1 MTNDYRSRWVAILI
15 LEQCKWWLL
24 ANSAQLTPFI
34 YFIDLWAAAD
44 GNRRNET
51 IYVGGIL
58 GGFLYSWMAV
68 TCTQKIGRLFRA
80 DFFLMEGI
88 YFFYFFYFLV
98 MYCTFHGQNF

>member
-34 YFIDLWAAAD
+34 YFINLWAAAD

-58 GGFLYSWMAV
+58 EVFPILGWLLLALKKLGGFFVRTS
-68 TCTQKIGRLFRA
+68 F
-80 DFFLMEGI
+80 
-88 YFFYFFYFLV
+88 
-98 MYCTFHGQNF
+98 